1 MKKRLN
7 LLVLLLFIVIF
18 GVIDSIE
25 YILSKDFGIQMIG
38 NVALYLFEI
47 IVTILLVKVSSK
59 GDGE

>member
-1 MKKRLN
+1 MKRRLI
-7 LLVLLLFIVIF
+7 LIVLLLFIVIF

-59 GDGE
+59 

>member
-1 MKKRLN
+1 MKRRLI
-7 LLVLLLFIVIF
+7 LIVLLLFIVIF

-47 IVTILLVKVSSK
+47 IVTILLVKRNSK
-59 GDGE
+59 VT

>member
-1 MKKRLN
+1 MKRRLN
-7 LLVLLLFIVIF
+7 IIVLLLFIVIF

-59 GDGE
+59 

>member
-1 MKKRLN
+1 MKRRLI
-7 LLVLLLFIVIF
+7 LIVLLLFIVIF

-47 IVTILLVKVSSK
+47 IVTILLVNHIACKSK
-59 GDGE
+59 

>member
-1 MKKRLN
+1 
-7 LLVLLLFIVIF
+7 VIF

-59 GDGE
+59 